1 VTTPRT
7 VACCVLA
14 CAATVPARPVTA
26 PVTPAAALVV
36 APAEGES
43 LVAPN
48 GDVVVKVDP
57 RSGSARLAMG
67 TQHVVKGGGIQ
78 VHLHEHEDEILF
90 VHRGAATGIVGD
102 SRRALEPGSTVYI
115 PQGVWHGVENADS
128 SVDLVWVVSPP
139 GLESYFRDV
148 RTPRGQPPRVLSPE
162 QLEDIR
168 RKHGMRVRSK

>member
-1 VTTPRT
+1 MTTPRT
-7 VACCVLA
+7 IAGCVFA
-14 CAATVPARPVTA
+14 CAATVPARPVTVPA
-26 PVTPAAALVV
+26 TPPAARVV
-36 APAEGES
+36 APAEGEA

-57 RSGSARLAMG
+57 RTGSARLAMG

-90 VHRGAATGIVGD
+90 VQGGAATGIVGD

-115 PQGVWHGVENADS
+115 PQGVWHGIENAES

-139 GLESYFRDV
+139 GLEDYFRDV
-148 RTPRGQPPRVLSPE
+148 RTPRGQAPRVLAPE

-168 RKHGMRVRSK
+168 RKHGMRVRAK